1 MVFKTEGVC
10 AQEILFEVED
20 NIIKKVEF
28 IRGCNGSLQAISKL
42 VEGMTVETAVQ
53 KIKGIQCGSKGT
65 SCPDQLAK
73 ALLDMNQ

>member
-10 AQEILFEVED
+10 VQEILFEVED